1 MNYKKCREF
10 LIRIYYIHIVPK
22 ANVIQNSIYIQPGYV
37 LGISIKSQKA
47 ENLAIKR
54 KNQF

>member
-10 LIRIYYIHIVPK
+10 LIRIYYRDIVPK
-22 ANVIQNSIYIQPGYV
+22 ANVIQNFIYIEPGYV
-37 LGISIKSQKA
+37 SGISIKSQKA

-54 KNQF
+54 KNPF